1 MDNVFIDNH
10 LFSELNI
17 QLQDPSIIFFKSFIE
32 QSENWIWK
40 STNLHLTAMSNEDLI
55 SNDFGNALNDFI
67 KEFRSTMTILKVPP
81 FSHVPWH
88 IDINPCRRC
97 VINVPIMIYPKS
109 LTFVTT
115 AELKIGEVIGD
126 EYTTYKI
133 PYELKKLYLLNSQ
146 KYHSVFNF
154 DNNPRY
160 VISFCSEFIT
170 YPEALMYFKNKNL
183 VNRSW

>member
-1 MDNVFIDNH
+1 MNRH
-10 LFSELNI
+10 LFSELDI
-17 QLQDPSIIFFKSFIE
+17 EMQDSSIIFLKSFID

-40 STNLHLTAMSNEDLI
+40 SSNLHLITMSNEDLI
-55 SNDFGNALNDFI
+55 SNDFGNAMNDFI
-67 KEFRSTMTILKVPP
+67 KEFYSTLTILKVPP

-88 IDINPCRRC
+88 IDVDPCRRC
-97 VINVPIMIYPKS
+97 VINVPITMYPKS

-115 AELKIGEVIGD
+115 ASLKIGEDTGD
-126 EYTTYKI
+126 NYSTYKI
-133 PYELKKLYLLNSQ
+133 PYELKKMYLLNSQ

-154 DNNPRY
+154 DNNSRY
-160 VISFCSEFIT
+160 VISFCSEFTT